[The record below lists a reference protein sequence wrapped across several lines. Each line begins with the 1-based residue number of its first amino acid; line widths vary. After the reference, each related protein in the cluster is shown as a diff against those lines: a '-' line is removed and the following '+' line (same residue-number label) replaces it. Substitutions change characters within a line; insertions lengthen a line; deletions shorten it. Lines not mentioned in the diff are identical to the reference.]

1 MDDASIRHPS
11 DASEDP
17 SSRLRRSESWQA
29 RTLAHVEAALPGAE
43 VTVHGSARD
52 PADLDPWS
60 DLDVR
65 IVLDAP
71 VDVEAVLGAPIWAFQ
86 HSRTDGRT
94 VVRTVVRTVLVDG
107 RAVDLSV
114 DGGPVVLPET
124 APDGAIRF
132 DAALAASRF
141 GRGSELIGLHLTLG
155 IVRETLVQGM
165 LLADRREGTDHHRFA
180 MAQDARARETLAVVD
195 GPLTPRTALAAY
207 LQYGRWRREL
217 DPSYRP
223 DATGLEA
230 LIRRGNGGR
239 IG

>member
-1 MDDASIRHPS
+1 MR
-11 DASEDP
+11 
-17 SSRLRRSESWQA
+17 
-29 RTLAHVEAALPGAE
+29 AALPGAE
-43 VTVHGSARD
+43 VTVHGSATD
-52 PADLDPWS
+52 PAALDPWS

-86 HSRTDGRT
+86 HSLTESRA
-94 VVRTVVRTVLVDG
+94 VVRTVLVDG

-114 DGGPVVLPET
+114 DGGPVVLPEP
-124 APDGAIRF
+124 APDAAIRF
-132 DAALAASRF
+132 DAALAAARF

-180 MAQDARARETLAVVD
+180 TAQDARARETLAVVD
-195 GPLTPRTALAAY
+195 GTLSPRTALAAY
-207 LQYGRWRREL
+207 MQYGRWRREL

-223 DATGLEA
+223 DGTGLEA
-230 LIRRGNGGR
+230 LIRRGTDGR
-239 IG
+239 DG